1 MIWGQDY
8 LLKQH
13 KSQERDCQLIYC
25 DLPLKPIHRNIL
37 NATVKGI
44 LSNPLLKERHF
55 IFTM

>member
-25 DLPLKPIHRNIL
+25 DPPLKPIHRNIL

-44 LSNPLLKERHF
+44 LSNPLLKE
-55 IFTM
+55 